1 MTKKNIIIAIVSA
14 IVLGA
19 VLGLLIG
26 LIGGF
31 FTSSDESTSASQ
43 ERLTVE
49 EEQHR

>member
-31 FTSSDESTSASQ
+31 FHVQRREHFCQ
-43 ERLTVE
+43 PGGV
-49 EEQHR
+49 